1 MSDQPVDWR
10 GTPINVGDTVI
21 YGGPVGRS
29 IQQVEGLVEGFTKT
43 GRVNVKIMR
52 RSYSTPWGRGGSS
65 DKRVVHVGADRLTIV
80 QVLPPT
86 KLPTWDE
93 QIVKLEQAE
102 LLRLQ
107 NRATHDIQEGQFSS
121 SKTWLTYGC
130 TRCHRSSFQCGQ
142 EVCDVEEDV
151 E

>member
-29 IQQVEGLVEGFTKT
+29 IQQVEGLVEGFTKS
-43 GRVNVKIMR
+43 GRVNVKITR
-52 RSYSTPWGRGGSS
+52 RSYSTPGGDG
-65 DKRVVHVGADRLTIV
+65 DKRIVHVGTDRLTIV
-80 QVLPPT
+80 RVLPPT

-93 QIVKLEQAE
+93 SIAEAEQWRRR
-102 LLRLQ
+102 RLQ

-121 SKTWLTYGC
+121 SKTLLTYGC

-142 EVCDVEEDV
+142 EVCDVEADV